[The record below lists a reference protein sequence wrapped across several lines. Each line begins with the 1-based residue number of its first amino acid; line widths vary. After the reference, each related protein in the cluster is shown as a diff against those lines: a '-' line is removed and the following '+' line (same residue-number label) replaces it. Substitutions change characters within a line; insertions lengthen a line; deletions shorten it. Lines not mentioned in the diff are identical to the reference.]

1 METLTAAF
9 GGFIKEVVAKS
20 KTTLKVTEDNVYQP
34 GNNEI
39 RPYLD
44 KMVESL
50 VLPGSG
56 INGMENIRELYRL
69 LKEGRSCLL
78 LLEHYSNMD
87 LSLFDCFLR
96 KEDGGSDIADSLV
109 AIAGKKL
116 TEDNPVVAAFAS
128 AYTRIVIYPSRSLQ
142 GLDPEKN
149 KEELLRSAAINRAA
163 THTLIRVKE
172 KGGMVLVFPS
182 GTRYRPGDQ
191 STKRGVREIDSYLR
205 IFDYMCLVAI
215 NGQVLHVNPG
225 DMINDTVSR
234 DLVRLTSGKVMNC
247 PEFRDE
253 IRAKAEAAGVEDK
266 KQAVADTI
274 MELLDGMHNDAES
287 ERQRLLSESGN
298 HTP

>member
-9 GGFIKEVVAKS
+9 ADIAREVLAKS
-20 KTTLKVTEDNVYQP
+20 KAVLKVTEDNVYQP
-34 GNNEI
+34 GNSEI

-44 KMVESL
+44 KIVDSL
-50 VLPGSG
+50 VLSGSG
-56 INGMENIRELYRL
+56 ISGMENIRELYRL

-78 LLEHYSNMD
+78 LLEHFSNLD
-87 LSLFDCFLR
+87 LSLLDCFLR
-96 KEDGGSDIADSLV
+96 KEEGGSAIADALV

-116 TEDNPVVAAFAS
+116 TEENPVVAAFAS

-142 GLDPEKN
+142 GLDPEKD
-149 KEELLRSAAINRAA
+149 KEEILRSNAINRAA

-172 KGGMVLVFPS
+172 KGGLVLVFPA
-182 GTRYRPGDQ
+182 GTRYRPGDE

-234 DLVRLTSGKVMNC
+234 DIVRLTAGKVMKC
-247 PEFRDE
+247 SAFRDE
-253 IRAKAEAAGVEDK
+253 IRAKAEKTRVEDK
-266 KQAVADTI
+266 KQAVADAI
-274 MELLDGMHNDAES
+274 MESLDNLHNSAEG
-287 ERQRLLSESGN
+287 ERQKLLADRN
-298 HTP
+298 P

>member
-9 GGFIKEVVAKS
+9 ADIAREAFAKS
-20 KTTLKVTEDNVYQP
+20 KAVLKVTEDNVYQP
-34 GNNEI
+34 GNSEI

-44 KMVESL
+44 KIVDSL

-56 INGMENIRELYRL
+56 ISGMENIRELYRL

-78 LLEHYSNMD
+78 LLEHFSNLD

-96 KEDGGSDIADSLV
+96 KEEGGSAIADALV

-116 TEDNPVVAAFAS
+116 SEENPVVAAFAS

-142 GLDPEKN
+142 GLDPEKD

-163 THTLIRVKE
+163 THTLIRTKE
-172 KGGMVLVFPS
+172 KGGLVLVFPA
-182 GTRYRPGDQ
+182 GTRYRPGDE

-205 IFDYMCLVAI
+205 LFDYMCLVAI

-234 DLVRLTSGKVMNC
+234 DIVRLTAGKVTNC
-247 PEFRDE
+247 STFRDE
-253 IRAKAEAAGVEDK
+253 IRAKAEKAGVEDK
-266 KQAVADTI
+266 KQAVADAI
-274 MELLDGMHNDAES
+274 MESLDGLHNSAEG
-287 ERQRLLSESGN
+287 ERQKLLAGVTHE
-298 HTP
+298 